1 MSEPTNTPIPMNA
14 APAASDSKAA
24 TCGCSQGQQKPQ
36 SQSASA
42 ANPAIAGQKG
52 SKRQARKQH

>member
-1 MSEPTNTPIPMNA
+1 MNA